1 MSERRWF
8 RSLYWRIGLGFIALV
23 AVLLLMQAASFVW
36 IAAETEGG
44 QPMRA
49 AQDAADL
56 IAADLE
62 AALASD
68 PALDLAVEA
77 RQRIDAASRPAFVVL
92 PNRVVVGPDGAE
104 PPQGLQRLIDVMMAR
119 GGRDGSE
126 SGGPMPDQFPR
137 LNQRLRQR
145 MRGQGRRTPPVTDVQ
160 PPATDQRTPGG
171 AGPMPDDERPRAQRS
186 APPRGP
192 EAREGGGDR
201 GASPEASAVRPGL
214 YGPDAEPGRPPG
226 PVPPLGPSPD
236 PFSPAGGVGPPG
248 LFGPGPGG
256 GPLGAL
262 RRRTAIT
269 PVFGPNGRR
278 VAFVVVGPNVA
289 YRQTAGALWPWLAL
303 GGAVLLL
310 GGTAVA
316 ALVVF
321 RPAQAQLRA
330 LEAAAG
336 RLGNGDLRVRAPE
349 AGTDEVAAVARAFNR
364 MAGDLEVRQQ
374 QLLDIDRARRQLL
387 ADVSHELMTPL
398 TAIRGYAETLGLP
411 GFGPATAEGQ
421 RAVQVIQDEGARIE
435 RLVGDLLDLSRY
447 EAGGVT
453 LHLDEVEVA
462 VLLSRVVARH
472 EQQARD
478 LGIALIVDL
487 PDPQLMVEAD
497 PHRLEQALQN
507 LASNALR
514 YTRRGGHVTLHAVAG
529 MTDQARPCVR
539 FSVTDDGVGIAP
551 EHLPHVFERFYKA
564 DPSRAMTGSGLGLSI
579 VKAIAERHGGRV
591 SVRSTQGA
599 GTTFGLEL
607 PQSTDAR

>member
-68 PALDLAVEA
+68 PALDLAAEA
-77 RQRIDAASRPAFVVL
+77 RQRVDEASRPAFVVL
-92 PNRVVVGPDGAE
+92 PNRVVVGPEGVA
-104 PPQGLQRLIDVMMAR
+104 PPPGLSRVVDLMMAR
-119 GGRDGSE
+119 GGRE
-126 SGGPMPDQFPR
+126 AREPAGPLRERFPR

-145 MRGQGRRTPPVTDVQ
+145 QRMRGQERRGQ
-160 PPATDQRTPGG
+160 PPPGDELREPGSAPEGRASDPARDPMTPGAPGEPGG
-171 AGPMPDDERPRAQRS
+171 A
-186 APPRGP
+186 
-192 EAREGGGDR
+192 
-201 GASPEASAVRPGL
+201 
-214 YGPDAEPGRPPG
+214 GRPPG
-226 PVPPLGPSPD
+226 PEGPADFPGPPPD
-236 PFSPAGGVGPPG
+236 PFSPNGGFGPPG
-248 LFGPGPGG
+248 TFGPGPGA

-262 RRRTAIT
+262 RRRTAVT
-269 PVFGPNGRR
+269 PVFGPAGRP

-289 YRQTAGALWPWLAL
+289 YRQTAGELWPWLAL

-310 GGTAVA
+310 CGTAVA
-316 ALVVF
+316 ALLVF

-330 LEAAAG
+330 LEDAAR
-336 RLGNGDLRVRAPE
+336 RLGEGDVRARAPE
-349 AGTDEVAAVARAFNR
+349 EGGDEVAAVARAFNR
-364 MAGDLEVRQQ
+364 MAGDLEARQQ
-374 QLLDIDRARRQLL
+374 QLADVDRARRQLL

-421 RAVQVIQDEGARIE
+421 RAVRVIQDEGARIE

-447 EAGGVT
+447 EAGGIT
-453 LHLDEVEVA
+453 LHMDEVEAA

-472 EQQARD
+472 EQQAREQ
-478 LGIALIVDL
+478 GIALRVDL
-487 PDPQLMVEAD
+487 PDTQLLVEAD

-514 YTRRGGHVTLHAVAG
+514 YTRRGGHVTLRAVADT
-529 MTDQARPCVR
+529 TDEGRRCVR
-539 FSVTDDGVGIAP
+539 FSVTDDGAGIAA
-551 EHLPHVFERFYKA
+551 EHLPHVFDRFYKA
-564 DPSRAMTGSGLGLSI
+564 EPSRTMTGSGLGLSI

-591 SVRSTQGA
+591 SVRSTVGD
-599 GTTFGLEL
+599 GTTFEITL
-607 PQSTDAR
+607 PQAG